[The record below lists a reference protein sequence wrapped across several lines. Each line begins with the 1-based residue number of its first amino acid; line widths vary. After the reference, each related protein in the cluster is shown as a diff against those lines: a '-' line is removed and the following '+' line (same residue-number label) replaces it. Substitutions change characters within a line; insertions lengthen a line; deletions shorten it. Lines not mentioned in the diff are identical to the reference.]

1 MGSSGA
7 VATPRKDSL
16 RTRKSIVAAAE
27 KLLVKDGRTNFT
39 EIAVKA
45 GVSPAT
51 IYRYFS
57 DRSQLLTSIM
67 ENQLSLLES
76 AVDSWTLDAHSFERL
91 LRLMAKEQ
99 AKYQGVIAEVR
110 RGEVDPA
117 EMASLTFRTYELF
130 RGPLEI
136 AQQAGE
142 IRGDLDAS
150 SVINLLGMVDG
161 AIGGQRTRAAR
172 ERAGSEAVDILLDGI
187 RG

>member
-1 MGSSGA
+1 
-7 VATPRKDSL
+7 VPTPRKDSL

-27 KLLVKDGRTNFT
+27 KLLVKDGRANFT

-67 ENQLSLLES
+67 EKQLTSLET
-76 AVDSWTLDAHSFERL
+76 AVDSWTLDDGSFERL

-110 RGEVDPA
+110 RGEVDPT
-117 EMASLTFRTYELF
+117 EIETLTCRTYELF
-130 RGPLEI
+130 RAPLEL
-136 AQQAGE
+136 ARRTGA
-142 IRGDLDAS
+142 IRQGIEAT
-150 SVINLLGMVDG
+150 SVINLMGMIDG
-161 AIGGQRTRAAR
+161 AIGGQTTRAAR
-172 ERAGSEAVDILLDGI
+172 EKAGSEAVDILLDGI